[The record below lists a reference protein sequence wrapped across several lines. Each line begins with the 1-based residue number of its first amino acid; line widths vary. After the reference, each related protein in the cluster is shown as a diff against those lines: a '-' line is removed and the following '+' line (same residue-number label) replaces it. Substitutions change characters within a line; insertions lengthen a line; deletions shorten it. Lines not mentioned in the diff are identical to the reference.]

1 MGRTWFRPRTIKH
14 AQQTIHISENTHNL
28 SNYKQYLSC
37 ANLLQI
43 TMELFDIH
51 THQILLEDN
60 DDPYHSCILDVYPLE
75 FEVAKVTYKRHSFSC
90 GIHPWYSEDSDA
102 QMKYLTEI
110 ASDPRIIA
118 IGETGLDKIKGPS
131 FDVQIP
137 VFKRH
142 IELSEQLKKPLII
155 HAVKAWEQ
163 LYHIRK
169 ETNPS
174 QPWIIHGFRANPQ
187 VAQQMAKAGFMFSI
201 GDKFNVDSLEFI
213 PKESLFCET
222 DEAETDIR
230 DVYRQIADALN
241 IDIEEFAKQI
251 AENVRRVFP
260 SLQTP
265 PAYFAEDDE

>member
-1 MGRTWFRPRTIKH
+1 MK
-14 AQQTIHISENTHNL
+14 
-28 SNYKQYLSC
+28 
-37 ANLLQI
+37 
-43 TMELFDIH
+43 LFDIH

-60 DDPYHSCILDVYPLE
+60 DAPYHLCILDVYPLE

-90 GIHPWYSEDSDA
+90 GIHPWYAEDSDA
-102 QMKYLTEI
+102 QLKYLFEI
-110 ASDPRIIA
+110 ATDSRIIA

-131 FDVQIP
+131 FSIQTP

-169 ETNPS
+169 DAKPT
-174 QPWIIHGFRANPQ
+174 QPWIIHGFRGNPQ
-187 VAQQMAKAGFMFSI
+187 ITQQMAREGFLFSL

-222 DEAETDIR
+222 DESDMSIS
-230 DVYRQIADALN
+230 DVYQQIADALN
-241 IDIEEFAKQI
+241 QDVEEFAAQI
-251 AENVRRVFP
+251 ADNVRRVFP
-260 SLQTP
+260 TLI
-265 PAYFAEDDE
+265 Y